1 MIKGASGGNL
11 VIGLDELSAVSVA
24 AARSCSFNYIRLVNI
39 ESGEKFMILRP
50 KTIAGLSA
58 FAALAVQA
66 EERLPI
72 IPSTQYSAEQKQAAA
87 DFEAAREV
95 PVFGPFEPM
104 MYSPQVMSQ
113 ARAMGDYLRYK
124 SAIGNTLS
132 ELTILITAREWA
144 QDYEWYVHYPI
155 AMKAGIRQE
164 VVDAIADGRRPSA
177 MSLDEEIVYDYASE
191 LLKNKQ
197 ISDATFER
205 AKSRFGP
212 QGIVDMTG
220 IVGYYTFLSM
230 QLNAAQYQI
239 PKDGK
244 KLPRMPR

>member
-1 MIKGASGGNL
+1 
-11 VIGLDELSAVSVA
+11 
-24 AARSCSFNYIRLVNI
+24 
-39 ESGEKFMILRP
+39 MILRRM
-50 KTIAGLSA
+50 TIAGLSA
-58 FAALAVQA
+58 FTALAVQA
-66 EERLPI
+66 EERLPT
-72 IPSTQYSAEQKQAAA
+72 IPPAQYSAEQKQAAA
-87 DFEAAREV
+87 DFEAARKV
-95 PVFGPFEPM
+95 PVFGPFEPL

-132 ELTILITAREWA
+132 ELTILITAREWT

-164 VVDAIADGRRPSA
+164 LADAIAEGRRPA
-177 MSLDEEIVYDYASE
+177 GMNPDEEIVYNYATE

-212 QGIVDMTG
+212 QGVVDMTG
-220 IVGYYTFLSM
+220 IVGYYTLLAL
-230 QLNAAQYQI
+230 QLNVAQH
-239 PKDGK
+239 PGATDGK
-244 KLPRMPR
+244 KLPPLSR